1 MRDGA
6 KTQFARQLRRDMTDA
21 ERALWHTLR
30 GKQLGGHRFRRQHP
44 IGPCVVDFVC
54 LEAKLIAEIDGGQ
67 HNAADADQARDAT
80 LKAAGNRLLRF
91 WNNDVLSNAAD
102 VCEAILA
109 ALGPHP
115 SPPPRAGE
123 GVTQESA
130 P

>member
-1 MRDGA
+1 
-6 KTQFARQLRRDMTDA
+6 MTGA

-30 GKQLGGHRFRRQHP
+30 GKQLRGHRFRRQHP

-54 LEAKLIAEIDGGQ
+54 LEAKRIAKVDGGQ

-80 LKAAGNRLLRF
+80 LKAAGYRLPRF